1 MIQTYISLLFQS
13 VLEIL
18 VFKELQKSPALRPAR
33 TNVELWSQTL
43 KKSKKIGKAL
53 TFKMKIGLKIQL
65 FGVVAFWLSKW
76 NAINFVKHSSIA
88 GGFVGL
94 VGPNWSMWSLQF
106 GVVRR
111 KTISARG
118 SRPVHLS
125 EFGLW
130 STALGRIS
138 LPLKFKVWTAMLMS
152 SPSFCFSTLSPPP
165 ARRCDAL

>member
-1 MIQTYISLLFQS
+1 MLNSEVKRWRNQ
-13 VLEIL
+13 
-18 VFKELQKSPALRPAR
+18 
-33 TNVELWSQTL
+33 
-43 KKSKKIGKAL
+43 KKIGKAL
-53 TFKMKIGLKIQL
+53 TFKMKIELKIQL

-76 NAINFVKHSSIA
+76 KAINFVKHSSIA

-111 KTISARG
+111 KTISARA

-130 STALGRIS
+130 STALERIS

-165 ARRCDAL
+165 AVMRCKAKFAKHKYGFFILRKSFGLEVRDRSTLVNSS